1 LLHGIQECD
10 LHLYFREFKPYIGKC
25 AFGMS
30 CTHTH
35 EKGCALIQA
44 VEDGEISPERFD
56 SWHRIADEMKT
67 GKWED

>member
-1 LLHGIQECD
+1 
-10 LHLYFREFKPYIGKC
+10 
-25 AFGMS
+25 MS